1 MTFKRLKL
9 EVFFLK
15 KAFFQYHAG
24 WRYIYS
30 KFFLVNTILKSG
42 IIETP
47 ISNHD
52 LSMHILT
59 SHKDMK
65 MMLWSLA
72 SFYKVF
78 KNPGQLYIHSDG
90 SVTSQDQ
97 EMLKKFLPTAVVVDA
112 NQFVTDFSSQLDQYQ
127 TIKKFRTENPQYFLL
142 KKLIDP
148 FFVSDK
154 PYHLII
160 DTDLMWYQTPMAI
173 ETELNQ
179 DSSKSLMMHSP
190 IPTYVYF
197 KAGQLADHLAL
208 KNSGIVLYN
217 KKNFSLNKLEE
228 YLTKIDTANS
238 ENNHFIEQAG
248 YAYCLDNL
256 EDLPKDTYIIK
267 EPVTANTIMRHY
279 TSPRRPLFYIE
290 GLEKF
295 KSGSN

>member
-90 SVTSQDQ
+90 SVTSQDR
-97 EMLKKFLPTAVVVDA
+97 EMLKKFLPTASVVDSNNFA
-112 NQFVTDFSSQLDQYQ
+112 RDFGNQLDQHQ
-127 TIKKFRTENPQYFLL
+127 TIKKFRTEYQQYFLL

-148 FFVSDK
+148 YLVSDK
-154 PYHLII
+154 QYHLII
-160 DTDLMWYQTPMAI
+160 DTDLLWYKTPAEI
-173 ETELNQ
+173 ETAINQ
-179 DSSKSLMMHSP
+179 GCIKSLMMPSP

-197 KAGQLADHLAL
+197 KDGRLAENLAM
-208 KNSGIVLYN
+208 KNSGIVLYA
-217 KKNFSLNKLEE
+217 KKNFNLNKLAE
-228 YLTKIDTANS
+228 YLTKIDTANL

-248 YAYCLDNL
+248 YAYCLDSL

-267 EPVTANTIMRHY
+267 ESVTANTIMRHY